1 MTATSAPSLS
11 GIAPE
16 NAPDLALVRAQ
27 RTDPKSFLVRGATML
42 TQLALPLAFAA
53 YQIGKEGGL
62 GTVMAIGIPAVIA
75 IIGINF
81 AFAYLAWRR
90 LTYTVGDQDIRVESG
105 VLSRAARSVPYER
118 IQDVSLEQKL
128 LPRLFGLV
136 AVKFETG
143 SGGGEDIA
151 LTYLSE
157 AEGERLRRVV
167 RTRRAEQASEGS
179 LVAGEDL
186 DEDASEREQGQA
198 LFRMSPRRIFVFGTF
213 EFSLAVFAVLLGL
226 TQQFEFLLPF
236 DLWDLDA
243 WETRITGQSD
253 YLSSLGFA
261 AQVVGGVVATISLII
276 VGLATGI
283 IRTFLRE
290 WEFLLERTARGFRRR
305 RGLLTKTDVVMPV
318 HRVQG
323 VKIGTGF
330 IRRLFGWHSLRFVSL
345 AQDAGASN
353 HVVAP
358 FAQME
363 EIVPIVEQA
372 GFHWPGEEAEWHRA
386 SRKYRFDNA
395 IGDALFFLVAA
406 IPVGIFAP
414 TGFVLIPLALASAAF
429 VANLVSWRFHRHA
442 LDAKQILATKGL
454 LAPRSQISTRLKL
467 HSVSISRGPIARLRG
482 YATVHLGLA
491 GGQFS
496 IPGVPIDR
504 ALELRDAVM
513 ETIAATDFSQL
524 EKA

>member
-1 MTATSAPSLS
+1 VTASSTLDPPARDAGLS
-11 GIAPE
+11 S
-16 NAPDLALVRAQ
+16 AQ
-27 RTDPKSFLVRGATML
+27 RTDPKSFLVRGVGML
-42 TQLALPLAFAA
+42 TQLAIPLAFAA
-53 YQIGKEGGL
+53 YSIANEGGW
-62 GTVMAIGIPAVIA
+62 GTVFAFAVPAVTA

-81 AFAYLAWRR
+81 ALAYLAWRR
-90 LTYTVGDQDIRVESG
+90 LTYTVGEQDIRVESG
-105 VLSRAARSVPYER
+105 VLSRSARSVPYER

-143 SGGGEDIA
+143 SGGGEDLA

-167 RTRRAEQASEGS
+167 RTRRAEQAREGA
-179 LVAGEDL
+179 LAAGQDV
-186 DEDASEREQGQA
+186 DEAADEQDQGEA
-198 LFRMSPRRIFVFGTF
+198 LFSMSPRRIFIFGTF

-226 TQQFEFLLPF
+226 TQQFESLLPF
-236 DLWDLDA
+236 DLWDFDA

-253 YLSSLGFA
+253 YLASLGVA
-261 AQVVGGVVATISLII
+261 AQVIGGVVATISLIV
-276 VGLATGI
+276 VGFATGVV
-283 IRTFLRE
+283 RTLLRE
-290 WEFLLERTARGFRRR
+290 WDFLLERTERGFRRR

-330 IRRLFGWHSLRFVSL
+330 VRRLFGWHSLRFVSL

-363 EIVPIVEQA
+363 EIAPIVEQA
-372 GFHWPGEEAEWHRA
+372 GFQWPGEEADWHRA

-395 IGDALFFLVAA
+395 VGDALFFLAAA
-406 IPVGIFAP
+406 IPVGVFAP
-414 TGFVLIPLALASAAF
+414 AGFVLIPLALAGVAF
-429 VANLVSWRFHRHA
+429 VANLVAWRFHRHA
-442 LDAKQILATKGL
+442 LDAQQILATKGL

-467 HSVSISRGPIARLRG
+467 HSVSISRGPIARWRG